1 MMTVGYALRTISSAS
16 ISKDIYFGLADR
28 FYPSIKLINWLNTHS
43 LTLVQSNSSTNIMLF
58 KNNSY
63 YAIL

>member
-28 FYPSIKLINWLNTHS
+28 FLPFDKTD
-43 LTLVQSNSSTNIMLF
+43 
-58 KNNSY
+58 
-63 YAIL
+63 